1 MTLSSPKE
9 SPQLSGRKTNICGLA
24 RIKFSWI
31 YKQTNKNHSKKKA
44 NISKSDFGLIRTLC

>member
-9 SPQLSGRKTNICGLA
+9 SPQRSGRKTNICGLA
-24 RIKFSWI
+24 RISWI

-44 NISKSDFGLIRTLC
+44 NISKSDFGPN